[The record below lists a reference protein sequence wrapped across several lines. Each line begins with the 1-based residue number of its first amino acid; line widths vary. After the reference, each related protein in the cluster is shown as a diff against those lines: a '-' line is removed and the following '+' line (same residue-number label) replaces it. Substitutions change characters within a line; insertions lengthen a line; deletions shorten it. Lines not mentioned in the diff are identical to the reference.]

1 MSKQIDRHAKKCRN
15 SSNSSTN
22 RMLSYL
28 QLNQGETTTST
39 NFAVI
44 LDGRA
49 SDDRPQLVDG
59 TGSDGSSLGLSD
71 GTTVDLLRRLF
82 LCMSVDCQE
91 QEHNEDE
98 EG

>member
-1 MSKQIDRHAKKCRN
+1 MSKQIDRHGKKCR
-15 SSNSSTN
+15 NSSTN

-39 NFAVI
+39 DFAVI

-82 LCMSVDCQE
+82 LCMSVSRLS
-91 QEHNEDE
+91 
-98 EG
+98 GTRR